1 MKKYFTLI
9 LLMLTL
15 GTLFTLTSCNE
26 FKLDEHMLEA
36 SFMVNGGEYNKEDNT
51 TRRAWLTLMVKGLNE
66 DAYVLDYTIDGKAGS
81 GANALYIIDEQTSTL
96 VYNSQKFIGSEYMS
110 ETMFSGVYDGNFP
123 SGSATTLRFLDDRS
137 GRHPST
143 GSVSFLSPK
152 LPAGKH
158 TIEYTVTNSYGDT
171 YSGSREFE
179 IKARSKD

>member
-1 MKKYFTLI
+1 MKTK
-9 LLMLTL
+9 
-15 GTLFTLTSCNE
+15 LFTFLVLAFSIFFSLTSCND
-26 FKLDEHMLEA
+26 FKLDERMLEA
-36 SFMVNGGEYNKEDNT
+36 NFLVHGGEYNKHDST

-179 IKARSKD
+179 IKARSAN